1 MSLRIRLILIT
12 TAVVTILFGVSEWLS
27 FQHTAALLN
36 EHEAI
41 LIETA
46 DHTVALQKLQHTRD
60 RMFVSV
66 TSLRVLHAVL
76 TLLVV
81 VAAVNYIWYRIVYRP
96 IQRLL
101 AHINS
106 MGRGTWHSSIPVKR
120 HDEIGELT
128 VAFNELGLQ
137 LTSTFQHINSAS
149 KLSALALAG
158 GRFVRT
164 ITSVRSD
171 IAAAV
176 RCFGRGTDAG
186 RSAGMEI
193 IGGVQA
199 QLDGLEERFQKD
211 FEEEFS
217 ATLQRDVSLLK
228 LNPPAQTPGQTTVTH

>member
-1 MSLRIRLILIT
+1 MSLRVKLILIT

-27 FQHTAALLN
+27 YQHTATLLD

-46 DHTVALQKLQHTRD
+46 DHTLALQKLQLARD

-66 TSLRVLHAVL
+66 TRIRVAHAVI
-76 TLLVV
+76 TLLIA
-81 VAAVNYIWYRIVYRP
+81 VAALNYVWYRIIYRP

-101 AHINS
+101 THINS
-106 MGRGTWHSSIPVKR
+106 MGRGTWHSSIPIKR

-128 VAFNELGLQ
+128 VAFNELGQQ

-149 KLSALALAG
+149 KLSALALTG
-158 GRFVRT
+158 GRFVRG

-171 IAAAV
+171 IASAV
-176 RCFGRGTDAG
+176 KCLVRGTNGG
-186 RSAGMEI
+186 RSEGMELI
-193 IGGVQA
+193 AGVQA
-199 QLDGLEERFQKD
+199 QLDGLEERFQKE

-217 ATLQRDVSLLK
+217 ATLQGDVSPSETERARAK
-228 LNPPAQTPGQTTVTH
+228 DATH